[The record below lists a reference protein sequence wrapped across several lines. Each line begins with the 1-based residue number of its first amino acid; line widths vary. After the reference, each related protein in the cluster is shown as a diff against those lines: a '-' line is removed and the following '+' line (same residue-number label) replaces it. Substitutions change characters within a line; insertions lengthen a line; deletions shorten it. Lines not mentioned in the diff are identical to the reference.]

1 MVDLKIK
8 SLQLQDEKS
17 STEEEHDRIRS
28 LIQDVMNDLNEMDE
42 MEDRSSLTAGTDLNN
57 LLDLFLRV
65 YSRLMTVAEFHSVA
79 DEIQ

>member
-1 MVDLKIK
+1 
-8 SLQLQDEKS
+8 
-17 STEEEHDRIRS
+17 
-28 LIQDVMNDLNEMDE
+28 MNDLNEMDE

-57 LLDLFLRV
+57 LLDLFLSV

>member
-1 MVDLKIK
+1 
-8 SLQLQDEKS
+8 
-17 STEEEHDRIRS
+17 
-28 LIQDVMNDLNEMDE
+28 MNDLNEMDE

-79 DEIQ
+79 DGIQ